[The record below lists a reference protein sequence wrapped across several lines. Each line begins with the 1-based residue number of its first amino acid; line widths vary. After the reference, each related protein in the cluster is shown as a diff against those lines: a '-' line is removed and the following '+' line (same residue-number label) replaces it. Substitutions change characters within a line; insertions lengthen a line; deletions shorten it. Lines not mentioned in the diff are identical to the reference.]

1 MARASSPFLR
11 GGNLKDSLGTTLNGL
26 LQQVPPEEL
35 KELKRRV
42 REEGL
47 ARGVVYEDDDGR
59 PQPTPILLRP
69 RVLGGNQRNYLHQIC
84 RVMEGAW
91 AKLWPLWRDD
101 PAARALLPMT
111 PREEKWLAEL
121 GGGGSGSSGGSSGG
135 GAGSSADVLFGRWD
149 ATSDFGSKDWLKS
162 TQFFE
167 YNPIGAGGTYL
178 APAVDEI
185 ILKTVVPALR
195 KHAPTLLLEMNDD
208 PRRVL
213 LEVLADHARSL
224 KLRRFNVALC
234 QYKGLQGGVEEFP
247 YNVRFFRELGVS
259 CWHVDPRELRVRDG
273 ELWYTED
280 GVDHPIDLVY
290 RDHEIN
296 DLAAQEEA
304 GVDMSGIRHALRT
317 GRAISSLAGEF
328 DHKSAF
334 QVFTEERFGAAF
346 TAEERRVF
354 RAHVPW
360 TRLIAEG
367 RTAGPDGGEIDL
379 LEWLSAHREELLL
392 KPNRSYGGAGILLG
406 RDCSERAWSQAIERG
421 VKNPGTWV
429 VQGFRPL
436 AEKDFPV
443 IDEEGNVGLAEYF
456 TVLGLYASEQRLGV
470 LGRGSR
476 RRVVNV
482 AQKGG
487 LVSVLRLL

>member
-1 MARASSPFLR
+1 MARPSSPFLR

-26 LQQVPPEEL
+26 LQMVPPDEL
-35 KELKRRV
+35 KALKAQV
-42 REEGL
+42 RAEGL

-91 AKLWPLWRDD
+91 IKLYALWRDD
-101 PAARALLPMT
+101 AAARKYLPMT
-111 PREEKWLAEL
+111 PREEKWLADL
-121 GGGGSGSSGGSSGG
+121 GGKQ
-135 GAGSSADVLFGRWD
+135 ADVLYGRWD
-149 ATSDFGSKDWLKS
+149 ATSDFGSKNWLKS

-185 ILKTVVPALR
+185 ILTTVVPALR

-208 PRRVL
+208 PRIVL

-224 KLRRFNVALC
+224 KLRRFNIALC
-234 QYKGLQGGVEEFP
+234 QYKGLKGGVEEFP
-247 YNVRFFRELGVS
+247 FNVAFFRAMGVN
-259 CWHVDPRELRVRDG
+259 CWHVDPRELRVEDG
-273 ELWYTED
+273 ELSCTEA

-290 RDHEIN
+290 RDHEVN

-304 GVDMSGIRHALRT
+304 GVDMSGMKHALKA
-317 GRAISSLAGEF
+317 GRCISSLVGEF

-334 QVFTEERFGAAF
+334 HVFTEERFAAAF
-346 TAEERRVF
+346 SSEERKVF

-360 TRLIAEG
+360 TRLIEER
-367 RTAGPDGGEIDL
+367 RTAGPDGESIDL
-379 LEWLSAHREELLL
+379 LPWMTTNRESLLL
-392 KPNRSYGGAGILLG
+392 KPNRSYGGTGILLG
-406 RDCSERAWSQAIERG
+406 PDVSERAWTQALERG

-429 VQGFRPL
+429 VQGYRPV

-443 IDEEGNVGLAEYF
+443 IDEDGNVGLAEYF

>member
-1 MARASSPFLR
+1 MGKSSSPFLR
-11 GGNLKDSLGTTLNGL
+11 GGNLRDSLGTTLNGL
-26 LQQVPPEEL
+26 LQMVPPDEL
-35 KELKRRV
+35 AAIKRTV

-47 ARGVVYEDDDGR
+47 ARGIVYEDDDGK

-69 RVLGGNQRNYLHQIC
+69 RVLGGNQRNYLHQVC

-91 AKLWPLWRDD
+91 LKLYPLWREV
-101 PAARALLPMT
+101 PEVRKYLPMT
-111 PREEKWLAEL
+111 AREEKWLAEL
-121 GGGGSGSSGGSSGG
+121 GGKQ
-135 GAGSSADVLFGRWD
+135 ADVLFGRWD

-178 APAVDEI
+178 APATDEI

-208 PRRVL
+208 PRRVMV
-213 LEVLADHARSL
+213 EVFADHARSL

-234 QYKGLQGGVEEFP
+234 QYKGLRGGVEEFP
-247 YNVRFFRELGVS
+247 ANVAFFRALGIH
-259 CWHVDPRELRVRDG
+259 CWHVDPRELRVKDG
-273 ELWYTED
+273 ELLYTE
-280 GVDHPIDLVY
+280 GGQDHGIDVVY

-304 GVDMSGIRHALRT
+304 GADMSGLRHALKT
-317 GRAISSLAGEF
+317 GRCISSLAGEF

-334 QVFTEERFGAAF
+334 QVFTEARFDRHF
-346 TAEERRVF
+346 TREERRVI

-360 TRLIAEG
+360 TRIVEES
-367 RTAGPDGGEIDL
+367 RTHGPDGDEIEL
-379 LEWLSAHREELLL
+379 LPWMTAHREELLL
-392 KPNRSYGGAGILLG
+392 KPNRSYGGTGILLG
-406 RDCSERAWSQAIERG
+406 RDCSERAWQQALDRG
-421 VKNPGTWV
+421 VKNAGSWV
-429 VQGFRPL
+429 VQVYRTV

-487 LVSVLRLL
+487 LVSVLRLV

>member
-1 MARASSPFLR
+1 MAKPTTPFLR
-11 GGNLKDSLGTTLNGL
+11 GGNLRDSLGTTLNGL
-26 LQQVPPEEL
+26 LQQVAPDEL

-59 PQPTPILLRP
+59 PQPTPILMRP

-91 AKLWPLWRDD
+91 VKLYALWRDD
-101 PAARALLPMT
+101 PAARRCLPMT
-111 PREEKWLAEL
+111 PREEKWLDEL
-121 GGGGSGSSGGSSGG
+121 GG
-135 GAGSSADVLFGRWD
+135 AQADVLYGRWD
-149 ATSDFGSKDWLKS
+149 ATSDFGTKDWLKS

-178 APAVDEI
+178 APTVDEI

-234 QYKGLQGGVEEFP
+234 QYKGLTGGVEEFSW
-247 YNVRFFRELGVS
+247 NARWFREQGVE
-259 CWHVDPRELRVRDG
+259 CWHVDPRELRVVDG
-273 ELWYTED
+273 ELRYSES
-280 GVDHPIDLVY
+280 GADHPIDLVY

-296 DLAAQEEA
+296 DLAEQEEA
-304 GVDMSGIRHALRT
+304 GVDMSGIKHALKS
-317 GRAISSLAGEF
+317 GRCISSLAGEF

-334 QVFTEERFGAAF
+334 QVFTDEQFAAAF
-346 TAEERRVF
+346 TSEERRVIK
-354 RAHVPW
+354 AHVPW
-360 TRLIAEG
+360 TRLIEEG
-367 RTAGPDGGEIDL
+367 RTRGPEGDEIEL
-379 LEWLSAHREELLL
+379 LRWMEVQRESLLL
-392 KPNRSYGGAGILLG
+392 KPNRSYGGSGILLG
-406 RDCSERAWSQAIERG
+406 RDCSERAWQQAIERG

-429 VQGFRPL
+429 VQVYRTV

-487 LVSVLRLL
+487 LVSVLRLV

>member
-1 MARASSPFLR
+1 MGKSGTPFLR

-26 LQQVPPEEL
+26 LQMVPPD
-35 KELKRRV
+35 ELKRLKQQV

-91 AKLWPLWRDD
+91 IKLFALWRDD
-101 PAARALLPMT
+101 PLARRYLPMT
-111 PREEKWLAEL
+111 PREEKWLADL
-121 GGGGSGSSGGSSGG
+121 GGKQ
-135 GAGSSADVLFGRWD
+135 ADVLFGRWD
-149 ATSDFGSKDWLKS
+149 ATSDFGTKDWLKS

-185 ILKTVVPALR
+185 ILKTVVPVLR

-234 QYKGLQGGVEEFP
+234 QYKGLKGGVEEFP
-247 YNVRFFRELGVS
+247 FNVGFFRSLGVN
-259 CWHVDPRELRVRDG
+259 CWHVDPRELRVKDG
-273 ELWYTED
+273 ELCFTES

-296 DLAAQEEA
+296 DLAAQEEE
-304 GVDMSGIRHALRT
+304 GVDMSGIKHALRT
-317 GRAISSLAGEF
+317 GRCISSLAGEF

-334 QVFTEERFGAAF
+334 QVFTEPRFAAAF
-346 TAEERRVF
+346 TSEERRVIK
-354 RAHVPW
+354 AHVPW
-360 TRLIAEG
+360 TRLIEET
-367 RTAGPDGGEIDL
+367 RTSGPDGEEIEL
-379 LEWLSAHREELLL
+379 LPWLAAERESLLL
-392 KPNRSYGGAGILLG
+392 KPNRSYGGSGILLG

-429 VQGFRPL
+429 VQGYRAV

-443 IDEEGNVGLAEYF
+443 IDEEGNLGLAEYF